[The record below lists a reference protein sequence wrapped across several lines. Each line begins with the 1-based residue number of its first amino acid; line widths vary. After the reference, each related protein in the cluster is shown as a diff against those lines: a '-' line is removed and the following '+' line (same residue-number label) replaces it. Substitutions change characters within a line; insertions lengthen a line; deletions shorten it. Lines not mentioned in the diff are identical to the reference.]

1 MTIIFFLFV
10 GIGAIVFQ
18 TTLSEYFF
26 VWTSARPDAMLLVT
40 LHIAMRRGNETG
52 LLTGFA
58 MGLLQDILAGG
69 LLGAN
74 SLSKGLLGHS
84 TGGLVR
90 NFARRNWF
98 FMMTLGFFATAFD
111 IVLWALLSLMFQP
124 EIGISSG
131 YWYASLKT
139 IILNAILAPVFIHL
153 LSGIED
159 KIVPQSLGVPY
170 PNRS

>member
-1 MTIIFFLFV
+1 MTIIFFLFAGV
-10 GIGAIVFQ
+10 GAIVFQ

-40 LHIAMRRGNETG
+40 LYIAMRRGNEGG

-74 SLSKGLLGHS
+74 SLSKGLLGYS

-90 NFARRNWF
+90 DIAGRNWF
-98 FMMTLGFFATAFD
+98 FMMTLGFFTTAFD
-111 IVLWALLSLMFQP
+111 VVLWALLSLMFQP
-124 EIGISSG
+124 DIGISAD

-139 IILNAILAPVFIHL
+139 IFLNAILAPVFIHL

-159 KIVPQSLGVPY
+159 KIIPQSIGVPY